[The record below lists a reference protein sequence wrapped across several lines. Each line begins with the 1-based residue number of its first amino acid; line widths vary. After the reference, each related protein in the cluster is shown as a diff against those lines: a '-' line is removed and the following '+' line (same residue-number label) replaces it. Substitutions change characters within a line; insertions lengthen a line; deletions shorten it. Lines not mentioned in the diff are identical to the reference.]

1 MSCPLAAHFKLS
13 TKQYPSI
20 DEKKKK
26 MQHVPYASAVGSLM
40 YDMVCT
46 RPGIAHAVSTVSRF
60 MSNPERPYWEA
71 VKWILRYL
79 RGSTNIKLCF
89 GSSEPVLVAYTD
101 ADMAGDVDNRKSISG
116 YLITYAGGAVS
127 WQSKLQKYVALSTW
141 KLNL

>member
-1 MSCPLAAHFKLS
+1 M
-13 TKQYPSI
+13 
-20 DEKKKK
+20 
-26 MQHVPYASAVGSLM
+26 
-40 YDMVCT
+40 
-46 RPGIAHAVSTVSRF
+46 
-60 MSNPERPYWEA
+60 
-71 VKWILRYL
+71 KWILRYL